1 VKQLQLLAGAFRA
14 LRHRD
19 FRLFFAGQGL
29 SLVGT
34 WMQQVGMSWLVYRL
48 TGSAFALG
56 AVGFAAQFPTFIVAP
71 LAGVLADRWN
81 RHRIVLVAQAL
92 SMLQALLLAALV
104 LTGAVRVWHVVAL
117 AAALGIINGFDI
129 PARQAFLIQLVRG
142 PADLANAIA
151 LNSSMFNAARLVG
164 PAVAGLL
171 IAVAGEGLV
180 FLLNG
185 VSYLA
190 VLGALLAMRVAPAAP
205 RGAGTPML
213 RYFREGLAYAWN
225 FGPIRSLLGLLT
237 LVNLLGVPYIVLMPV
252 FATDVLRGGPHTLGF
267 LTSAAGLGALAG
279 ALYLAGRTTVLGL
292 GRVIVVFTLVFGLG
306 LVAFA
311 ASRTIPGSLGVL
323 LAVGFGVMVVTASTN
338 TVLQTVVEEDKRGR
352 VMALYTM
359 AFMGMAPVGAL
370 LSGALAQRVG
380 APATVA
386 IGGVA
391 MLGTAAWFA
400 RRLPELRRE
409 VHPIYHQLGILP
421 EVAQGLQTATELRP
435 R

>member
-1 VKQLQLLAGAFRA
+1 
-14 LRHRD
+14 
-19 FRLFFAGQGL
+19 
-29 SLVGT
+29 
-34 WMQQVGMSWLVYRL
+34 
-48 TGSAFALG
+48 
-56 AVGFAAQFPTFIVAP
+56 
-71 LAGVLADRWN
+71 
-81 RHRIVLVAQAL
+81 
-92 SMLQALLLAALV
+92 
-104 LTGAVRVWHVVAL
+104 
-117 AAALGIINGFDI
+117 
-129 PARQAFLIQLVRG
+129 
-142 PADLANAIA
+142 
-151 LNSSMFNAARLVG
+151 
-164 PAVAGLL
+164 VAGLL

-190 VLGALLAMRVAPAAP
+190 VLGALLAMRTPPVAP

-292 GRVIVVFTLVFGLG
+292 GRVIVVFTVVFGLG

-352 VMALYTM
+352 VMSLYTM

-391 MLGTAAWFA
+391 MLGTAMWFA

-409 VHPIYHQLGILP
+409 VHPIYHRLGILP